1 MKKIILTAISIF
13 LLQFSAYAQD
23 EQVKLNDLKS
33 QIFNLD
39 TINHK
44 LVKGI
49 NGTLIDFN
57 REDYLIREN
66 QKITLE
72 LKEYSKSFHA
82 IFIQLT
88 VNGQKVRLKE
98 NKRIPI
104 KVPEK
109 SFVYNKLYYSKTEVN
124 DKFEWVSQ
132 PIYYGVISFDSEWQI
147 DVLKS
152 VSKDSLDYYNY
163 TDADGNEHSSKV
175 SDFMIDKQGWFKME
189 K

>member
-1 MKKIILTAISIF
+1 MIW
-13 LLQFSAYAQD
+13 
-23 EQVKLNDLKS
+23 
-33 QIFNLD
+33 
-39 TINHK
+39 
-44 LVKGI
+44 
-49 NGTLIDFN
+49 
-57 REDYLIREN
+57 
-66 QKITLE
+66 
-72 LKEYSKSFHA
+72 
-82 IFIQLT
+82 
-88 VNGQKVRLKE
+88 KE

-104 KVPEK
+104 KIPEK

-175 SDFMIDKQGWFKME
+175 SDFMIDKQGCIFIKSQNLWDFALGQKR
-189 K
+189 KNKTKRFRYVRGGKQTPVCSRTVHS